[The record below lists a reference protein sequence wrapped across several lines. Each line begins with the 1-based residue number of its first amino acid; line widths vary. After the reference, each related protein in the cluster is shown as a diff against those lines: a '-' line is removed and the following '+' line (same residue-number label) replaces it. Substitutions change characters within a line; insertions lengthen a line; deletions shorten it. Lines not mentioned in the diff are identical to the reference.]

1 MFNTIIVLLNRLYG
15 KKSNGSPITNIITCN
30 WFITVCLA
38 FIIRLGRP
46 GSCSE
51 IIRTFNLCD
60 EHYCSVDD
68 FFRSDAIHLDC
79 LYVTWW
85 EIVKDN
91 FDLYK
96 RNDRIVLTGD
106 GVLYPK
112 EGRKMPGVTRL
123 HKESGTQSKPSSF
136 FGVHTAAIGILTQS
150 KDKERYNTPL
160 INSIGQG
167 LSDIC
172 GWENT
177 PHPDAN
183 QSLEVQMINKLE
195 DISAVFGSDIY
206 YLSDKATMNRNCIIA
221 IKETAERTGRKTDL
235 VTPLKSNNACYK
247 EFDEANYK
255 GVGPHPV
262 RGEKIYPMQ
271 EAKKKKG
278 YKKTKVIIY
287 GKKVTVKYKIMDL
300 LWGDGLNAKMRF
312 IMFDAMNGRPP
323 FVMATTDLTMSA
335 EDAVELYSYRFLCE
349 EQFKVY
355 KRVFRGYDFHFWTKR
370 IEAQSFMA
378 PKDTPGKLSLPYNS
392 ESQEAI
398 LKTIK
403 AYEVYLQIVCICVG
417 VIQQI
422 ATKQKLDGPIM
433 ECEHRR
439 KGFTPVK
446 VSEEAVCRFI
456 RKNLDDIFAKYG
468 DTEIIQFITRK
479 QKPAPLVNPYYD
491 LL

>member
-1 MFNTIIVLLNRLYG
+1 MFNTIILLLERLYG
-15 KKSNGSPITNIITCN
+15 KKSDGAPITNIITRN
-30 WFITVCLA
+30 WFMTVCLA

-51 IIRTFNLCD
+51 IMRTFNFCD
-60 EHYCSVDD
+60 AHYSSVDD
-68 FFRSDAIHLDC
+68 FFRSDAIHLDR
-79 LYVTWW
+79 LYETWW
-85 EIVKDN
+85 EIVRDN

-96 RNDRIVLTGD
+96 RNNRIVLTGD

-123 HKESGTQSKPSSF
+123 HKESGTQTKPSSF

-150 KDKERYNTPL
+150 QDKQRYNTPL

-177 PHPDAN
+177 PHPDADV
-183 QSLEVQMINKLE
+183 SLEVQMVNRLE
-195 DISAVFGSDIY
+195 AISDVFDSDIY

-221 IKETAERTGRKTDL
+221 IKEVAEKASRKIDL
-235 VTPLKSNNACYK
+235 ITPLKCNSACYK

-278 YKKTKVIIY
+278 YKKITVKIY
-287 GKKVTVKYKIMDL
+287 GKKVDVRYKIMDL
-300 LWGDGLNAKMRF
+300 LWGDGLNVKMRF
-312 IMFDAMNGRPP
+312 ILFDAMNGRPP
-323 FVMATTDLTMSA
+323 FVLATTDLTMSA
-335 EDAVELYSYRFLCE
+335 KDAVELYGYRFLCE
-349 EQFKVY
+349 EEFKVY

-378 PKDTPGKLSLPYNS
+378 PKDTPSKLSLSYSS
-392 ESQEAI
+392 EAQKAI

-417 VIQQI
+417 AIQLI
-422 ATKQKLDGPIM
+422 AAKQKLDGPVM
-433 ECEHRR
+433 ECSHRR

-446 VSEEAVCRFI
+446 VSEESVCRFI
-456 RKNLDDIFAKYG
+456 RKNLKDIFAKY
-468 DTEIIQFITRK
+468 DDSEIVRFITGK
-479 QKPAPLVNPYYD
+479 QKPVPPVNPYYD